1 MKSPL
6 LPCAIVLRAVLFGA
20 VVAVMPATSAL
31 AESLPRKDLMVVLRE
46 TSDSDNGFNV
56 STRPVTPPLT
66 GQAVRVRNGEKATL
80 RMGRSMSVRWED
92 SVAGFG
98 GRNVSGGGVQY
109 GRTTLQAGQSI
120 TVQPRWTGGNNP
132 VVVSVEIQTSSVAQA
147 DARVGSDLPTQ
158 VHGETM
164 TTVSA
169 PMGQWVTLAAD
180 EPEDTGVLSSDSAGR
195 PRRLL
200 QLRVFDR

>member
-1 MKSPL
+1 MTRPL
-6 LPCAIVLRAVLFGA
+6 RLPSYLGA
-20 VVAVMPATSAL
+20 VALLGSLTLALPAQAQKNQ
-31 AESLPRKDLMVVLRE
+31 LPAKDLMVVLRE
-46 TSDSDNGFNV
+46 TTDSDNGFNI
-56 STRPVTPPLT
+56 STRPSTPPLT
-66 GQAVRVRNGEKATL
+66 GQVVRVRNGEKATL
-80 RMGRSMSVRWED
+80 RVGRSMSVRWEE
-92 SVAGFG
+92 SVSGFS
-98 GRNVSGGGVQY
+98 GRNASGGGVSY
-109 GRTTLQAGQSI
+109 GRTTLQSGQSI

-132 VVVSVEIQTSSVAQA
+132 VTVSVEILTSSVAQP

-158 VHGETM
+158 VHGETV

-180 EPEDTGVLSSDSAGR
+180 EPEDTGVISSDSAGR

>member
-1 MKSPL
+1 MTRS
-6 LPCAIVLRAVLFGA
+6 LRFPSCLG
-20 VVAVMPATSAL
+20 AL
-31 AESLPRKDLMVVLRE
+31 ALLGAAALALPAQAQKNPLPAKDLMVVLRE
-46 TSDSDNGFNV
+46 TTDADNGFNV
-56 STRPVTPPLT
+56 STRPSTPPLN
-66 GQAVRVRNGEKATL
+66 GQVVRVRNGEKATL
-80 RMGRSMSVRWED
+80 RVGRSMSVRWEE
-92 SVAGFG
+92 SVGGFT
-98 GRNVSGGGVQY
+98 GRNASGGGVTY
-109 GRTTLQAGQSI
+109 GRTTLQSGQSI

-132 VVVSVEIQTSSVAQA
+132 VTVSVEILTSSVAQP

-158 VHGETM
+158 VHGETV

-180 EPEDTGVLSSDSAGR
+180 EPEDTGVISSDSAGR

>member
-1 MKSPL
+1 MTRS
-6 LPCAIVLRAVLFGA
+6 LRFPSCLG
-20 VVAVMPATSAL
+20 AL
-31 AESLPRKDLMVVLRE
+31 ALLGTLALALPAQAQKNPLPAKDLMVVLRE
-46 TSDSDNGFNV
+46 TTDADNGFNV
-56 STRPVTPPLT
+56 STRPATPPLN
-66 GQAVRVRNGEKATL
+66 GQVVRVRNGEKATL
-80 RMGRSMSVRWED
+80 RVGRSMSVRWEE
-92 SVAGFG
+92 SVGGFT
-98 GRNVSGGGVQY
+98 GRNASGGGVTY
-109 GRTTLQAGQSI
+109 GRTTLQSGQSI

-132 VVVSVEIQTSSVAQA
+132 VTVSVEILTSSVAQP

-158 VHGETM
+158 VHGETV

-180 EPEDTGVLSSDSAGR
+180 EPEDTGVISSDSAGR

>member
-1 MKSPL
+1 MTRPPL
-6 LPCAIVLRAVLFGA
+6 RFFSSLTHAALLG
-20 VVAVMPATSAL
+20 AL
-31 AESLPRKDLMVVLRE
+31 AAALPANAETLPRKDLMVVLRE
-46 TSDSDNGFNV
+46 VSDSDNGFNV
-56 STRPVTPPLT
+56 STRPTTPPLM
-66 GQAVRVRNGEKATL
+66 GQTVRVRNGEKATL

-92 SVAGFG
+92 SVGGFS
-98 GRNVSGGGVQY
+98 GRGASGGGVTY
-109 GRTTLQAGQSI
+109 GRTTLQSGQSI

-132 VVVSVEIQTSSVAQA
+132 VTVSVEIQTSSVAQP

-158 VHGETM
+158 VQGETV

-180 EPEDTGVLSSDSAGR
+180 EPEDTGTISSDSAGR